1 MRAVSALVLRVV
13 GVVSMSSVYF
23 IQSQSGY
30 PLQIIKG
37 QITAAE
43 LASKVVQVFEVCT

>member
-1 MRAVSALVLRVV
+1 MRAVSACGSRHGQHVRAVSALVLRVV

-37 QITAAE
+37 
-43 LASKVVQVFEVCT
+43 